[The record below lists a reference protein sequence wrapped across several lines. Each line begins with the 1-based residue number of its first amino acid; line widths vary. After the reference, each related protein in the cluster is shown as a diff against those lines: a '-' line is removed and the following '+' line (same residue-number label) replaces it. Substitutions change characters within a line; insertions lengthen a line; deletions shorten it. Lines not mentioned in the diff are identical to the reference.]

1 MTGLNAVERKFVHN
15 RRVDMVQVRK
25 ISAKD
30 AKAAIGSNMG
40 LLVCI
45 YDDVK
50 FNSGAHLE
58 GAIPMS
64 EFEKLKPD
72 LTKDTNIIFY

>member
-1 MTGLNAVERKFVHN
+1 MAELKR
-15 RRVDMVQVRK
+15 
-25 ISAKD
+25 ISATD
-30 AKAAIGSNMG
+30 AKAVVDSDMG

-45 YDDVK
+45 YDDIK

-64 EFEKLKPD
+64 EFEKIKPD
-72 LTKDTNIIFY
+72 LDRDANIIFY

>member
-1 MTGLNAVERKFVHN
+1 MAELKR
-15 RRVDMVQVRK
+15 

-30 AKAAIGSNMG
+30 AKSLVDADMG

-45 YDDVK
+45 YDDAK
-50 FNSGAHLE
+50 FNSGAGLE

-64 EFEKLKPD
+64 EFEKIKLG
-72 LTKDTNIIFY
+72 LNKDTSIMFY

>member
-1 MTGLNAVERKFVHN
+1 MAELKR
-15 RRVDMVQVRK
+15 

-30 AKAAIGSNMG
+30 AKSIVDSNLG

-45 YDDVK
+45 YDDMK
-50 FNSGAHLE
+50 FNSGAHLD

-72 LTKDTNIIFY
+72 LDKDTTIIFY

>member
-1 MTGLNAVERKFVHN
+1 MATIS
-15 RRVDMVQVRK
+15 K
-25 ISAKD
+25 ISAIE
-30 AKAAIGSNMG
+30 AKSKTSDGLA

-45 YDDVK
+45 YDDAK

-72 LTKDTNIIFY
+72 LSKDSNIIFY